1 MKTLTRLQMFAFLLL
16 SELKDT
22 EFTNEDIIEM
32 INSNVVNQIIDVVVK
47 SEIEELDDLSI
58 EIIKSKALTL
68 LTFDEVDEVYEL
80 KRFKRR
86 ENDNIDTLLNIDTIL
101 WQNSEERAFLN
112 SKKGTSLTD
121 FYRERQTDIEQLTK
135 KVREV

>member
-68 LTFDEVDEVYEL
+68 LTFDEVYEVYEL